1 MSKVFIS
8 YRRSD
13 SQWQTKQLYDAL
25 CAEVAKPKE
34 NIFYDLDSMLV
45 GFDFRERIDDAVSK
59 CDVLIAVI
67 GNRWLTEV
75 DPKTGERRIDN
86 PRDFVR
92 LEIASALK
100 RNIQVV
106 PVLVDST
113 IMPQA
118 EDLPEELQSLAFR
131 HGVNLRVD
139 SFDSDMSA
147 LIRGLNLTERAEAS
161 GEGDQKLGGNADEVA
176 PPTRKRWTK
185 WMAALGIFAV
195 GSLIY
200 TYMMFSGVDWDALLE
215 EEVASRQDEASPA
228 PPETNDTGLPSAIA
242 IQYQG
247 ECSTGIVESCTFLG
261 YLYEKG
267 EGVEKN
273 VGRAFDLYQQGCD
286 GGHNLGCSNLG
297 VMFEKGMGTTVD
309 FGRAV
314 ELYTASCDAGAGLGC
329 TNLGRLYSTGLG
341 VTASND
347 RSNELY
353 RKACDLG
360 EPAGCTELGY
370 HYERG
375 VGLTPSIDIAVDL
388 YQQGCAGGDAL
399 GCNNLGFMYEKGTV
413 VRQDVSRALSLYRQ
427 ACDSDNLPGCHNL
440 GKLYEVGNGVSQN
453 YETAISLYERACSGG
468 FAIACTDLGFFYERG
483 LGVSVDLQR
492 AVQLYLQG
500 CDGGAP
506 QSCNNLGFMYQNG
519 TGIAQNTTRAL
530 ELFEQSC
537 AAGNS
542 MACTNLR
549 NLRGR

>member
-25 CAEVAKPKE
+25 CNQVSNPKE

-67 GNRWLTEV
+67 GNRWESER
-75 DPKTGERRIDN
+75 DPDTGERRLDN
-86 PRDFVR
+86 PNDLVR
-92 LEIASALK
+92 LEIAAALK

-106 PVLVDST
+106 PVLVDGTS
-113 IMPQA
+113 MPKA
-118 EDLPEELQSLAFR
+118 EELPNELQSLSFR
-131 HGVNLRVD
+131 HGVKLRVD

-147 LIRGLNLTERAEAS
+147 LIRGLNLTDRIGSNTQADTDVTDEKTVPQKAKGWSPAS
-161 GEGDQKLGGNADEVA
+161 IILTLAAVGIAAAGAVLYSPSWFDQPTQDNA
-176 PPTRKRWTK
+176 PP
-185 WMAALGIFAV
+185 V
-195 GSLIY
+195 QPESL
-200 TYMMFSGVDWDALLE
+200 E
-215 EEVASRQDEASPA
+215 
-228 PPETNDTGLPSAIA
+228 TGLPSAIA
-242 IQYQG
+242 IQYRD
-247 ECSTGIVESCTFLG
+247 ECQSEIYESCTYLG

-273 VGRAFDLYQQGCD
+273 IGIAFDLYQQGCA

-297 VMFEKGMGTTVD
+297 VMHEKGMGTAVN
-309 FGRAV
+309 FRRAA
-314 ELYTASCDAGAGLGC
+314 ELYEASCDAGAGLGC

-347 RSNELY
+347 LSNELY

-370 HYERG
+370 NYERG
-375 VGLTPSIDIAVDL
+375 VGLTPSIDIAVDM
-388 YQQGCAGGDAL
+388 YQKGCAGGDAL

-427 ACDSDNLPGCHNL
+427 ACDNENLPGCHNL

-453 YETAISLYERACSGG
+453 YDTAKTLYERACSGG
-468 FAIACTDLGFFYERG
+468 FVIACTDLGFFYERG
-483 LGVSVDLQR
+483 LGVPVDLER
-492 AVQLYLQG
+492 AVQLYLKG

-519 TGIAQNTTRAL
+519 TGIAQNTTRAI

-537 AAGNS
+537 TAGNS